1 MLVSPSPPLYAHS
14 MNYSSSSRYGAPSVP
29 STSSK
34 LAGLSIGPPIG
45 RQKETEN
52 HRSTSSSSLSS
63 ATASQKRKEVESG
76 DRKPEGGKGANNK
89 GRQRGEEA
97 PMPSEAV
104 DRSPEGE
111 SYMGAVDEDSSPLS
125 LNPPPPALSDPQ
137 KDENGS
143 LDEED
148 EPMDDEGRPRFVG
161 NLSIRRD
168 ADEPILRDN
177 KRRFVL
183 FPIQYHEV
191 R

>member
-1 MLVSPSPPLYAHS
+1 
-14 MNYSSSSRYGAPSVP
+14 
-29 STSSK
+29 
-34 LAGLSIGPPIG
+34 
-45 RQKETEN
+45 
-52 HRSTSSSSLSS
+52 
-63 ATASQKRKEVESG
+63 
-76 DRKPEGGKGANNK
+76 
-89 GRQRGEEA
+89 
-97 PMPSEAV
+97 
-104 DRSPEGE
+104 
-111 SYMGAVDEDSSPLS
+111 MGAVDEDSSPLS